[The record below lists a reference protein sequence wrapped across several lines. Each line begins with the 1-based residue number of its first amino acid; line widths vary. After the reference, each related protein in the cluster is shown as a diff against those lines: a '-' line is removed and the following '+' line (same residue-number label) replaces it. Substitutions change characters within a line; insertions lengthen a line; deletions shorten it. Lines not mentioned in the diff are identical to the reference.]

1 LKQEKIEYIGLKSA
15 LQLLADKDLRG
26 AEILLNHMNFDS
38 NQKIYQICF
47 FTPYKEL
54 RDYLISVLIERKK
67 LNEKE
72 IELINNLKKIELV
85 YPCRSYEKVKN
96 LIKPFDNIEDSRSNV
111 VKNDFIITKDIV
123 EIKNKQDSSENSNR
137 YSHIIIEWLR
147 EWSDETINRILADS
161 LILKN
166 EIFFDFINED
176 VIWSV
181 LIEQNNLDLIM
192 RWIDFSFRNTDK
204 ETDLNTNIFKSK
216 LTQQMIDLIYDSRYL
231 PSDSKHI
238 LLNYLAK
245 YNVFSTKEKEN
256 FNKLIKRLS
265 SSGTLFDKDSF
276 KTKDDQFHINLILSL
291 INQKCIPV
299 DFLWSYLNYYK

>member
-1 LKQEKIEYIGLKSA
+1 
-15 LQLLADKDLRG
+15 
-26 AEILLNHMNFDS
+26 MNFDS

-47 FTPYKEL
+47 FTPYKQL

-96 LIKPFDNIEDSRSNV
+96 LIKPFDDIEGSRSSLT
-111 VKNDFIITKDIV
+111 KNDFIIAKDIV
-123 EIKNKQDSSENSNR
+123 EIKNKQDSSEPSNR

-147 EWSDETINRILADS
+147 EWSDETINKILVDS

-166 EIFFDFINED
+166 EMFFDFISDD

-181 LIEQNNLDLIM
+181 LIEQNNLDLILK
-192 RWIDFSFRNTDK
+192 WIDFSFKNHKDEN
-204 ETDLNTNIFKSK
+204 ETESNTNIFKSK
-216 LTQQMIDLIYDSRYL
+216 LNQEMIDLIYDSRYL
-231 PSDSKHI
+231 PNESKHI

-245 YNVFSTKEKEN
+245 YNVFSTKEKQN
-256 FNKLIKRLS
+256 FNKFIKRLS

-276 KTKDDQFHINLILSL
+276 QSRDDQFHINLILSL
-291 INQKCIPV
+291 INQKNVPV

>member
-1 LKQEKIEYIGLKSA
+1 
-15 LQLLADKDLRG
+15 
-26 AEILLNHMNFDS
+26 MNFDS

-47 FTPYKEL
+47 FTPYKQL

-96 LIKPFDNIEDSRSNV
+96 LIKPFDDIEGSRSSLT
-111 VKNDFIITKDIV
+111 KNDFIIAKDIV
-123 EIKNKQDSSENSNR
+123 EIKNKQDSSEPSNR

-147 EWSDETINRILADS
+147 EWSDETINKILVDS

-166 EIFFDFINED
+166 EMFFDFISDD

-181 LIEQNNLDLIM
+181 LIEQNNLDLILK
-192 RWIDFSFRNTDK
+192 WIDFSFKNQKDEN
-204 ETDLNTNIFKSK
+204 ETESNTNIFKSK
-216 LTQQMIDLIYDSRYL
+216 LNQEMIDLIYDSRYL
-231 PSDSKHI
+231 PNESKHI

-245 YNVFSTKEKEN
+245 YNVFSTKEKQN
-256 FNKLIKRLS
+256 FNKFIKRLS

-276 KTKDDQFHINLILSL
+276 QSRDDQFHINLILSL
-291 INQKCIPV
+291 INQKNVPV